1 MVEIVTSRDRWFR
14 SFDGNCDAKKGRQ
27 WKVCSVT
34 CPMVGS
40 QFSLAGRKIGRVG
53 SDHSM
58 EGEQNTSRLWKV
70 HSVSLPVD
78 QWRRSQCP
86 PPPPHN
92 VPSKVAVQVLRY
104 FWGVKEKG
112 GQLHETGGS
121 KEVQHRVGVARGMK
135 E

>member
-53 SDHSM
+53 SDQSK
-58 EGEQNTSRLWKV
+58 EGEQNPSRVGKV
-70 HSVSLPVD
+70 HSVSPPRG
-78 QWRRSQCP
+78 QGPKRQAP
-86 PPPPHN
+86 PPPPC
-92 VPSKVAVQVLRY
+92 ALQGCCAGAAIL
-104 FWGVKEKG
+104 WGVKD
-112 GQLHETGGS
+112 
-121 KEVQHRVGVARGMK
+121 KEGAVA
-135 E
+135 